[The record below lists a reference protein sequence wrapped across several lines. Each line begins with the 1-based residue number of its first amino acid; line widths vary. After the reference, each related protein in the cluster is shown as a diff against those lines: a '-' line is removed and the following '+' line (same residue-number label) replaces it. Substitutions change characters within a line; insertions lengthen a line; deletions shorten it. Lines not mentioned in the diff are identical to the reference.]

1 MSAKLIITF
10 HNLILILNNF
20 IFNCSPHL
28 QVMGSAMG
36 TICAQVYPNI
46 FMAQFDVKYIY
57 PFNHG
62 KALLFQRYI
71 DDIFMIWN
79 GANKEL
85 VLFID
90 ELNKKHKTI
99 KFD

>member
-10 HNLILILNNF
+10 HNLIPILNNF
-20 IFNCSPHL
+20 IFNCCHYL

-36 TICAQVYPNI
+36 TICVPVYPNI
-46 FMAQFDVKYIY
+46 FMAQFEAKHIY

-62 KALLFQRYI
+62 KALLFQGYV

-79 GANKEL
+79 RAKN
-85 VLFID
+85 
-90 ELNKKHKTI
+90 HKI
-99 KFD
+99 WLESI

>member
-10 HNLILILNNF
+10 HKLILILDNF
-20 IFNCSPHL
+20 IFNCSHYL
-28 QVMGSAMG
+28 QVMGNAMG
-36 TICAQVYPNI
+36 TICAPVYPNI
-46 FMAQFDVKYIY
+46 FMAQFEAKHIY

-71 DDIFMIWN
+71 DDIFIIWN
-79 GANKEL
+79 GTNAEL

-99 KFD
+99 TFD

>member
-10 HNLILILNNF
+10 HKLILILDNF
-20 IFNCSPHL
+20 IFNCSHYL
-28 QVMGSAMG
+28 QVMGNAMG
-36 TICAQVYPNI
+36 TICAPVYPNI
-46 FMAQFDVKYIY
+46 FMAQFGAKHIY

-79 GANKEL
+79 GTNAEL

>member
-79 GANKEL
+79 GTNAEL

-99 KFD
+99 TFD

>member
-10 HNLILILNNF
+10 HNLILFLNNF
-20 IFNCSPHL
+20 IFNCSPY
-28 QVMGSAMG
+28 SAMG
-36 TICAQVYPNI
+36 TISAQVYPNI
-46 FMAQFDVKYIY
+46 FMAQFDVKHIY

-79 GANKEL
+79 RANEEL

>member
-10 HNLILILNNF
+10 HNLILFLNNF
-20 IFNCSPHL
+20 IFNCSPH
-28 QVMGSAMG
+28 SAMG

-46 FMAQFDVKYIY
+46 FMAQFDVKHIY

-71 DDIFMIWN
+71 DNIFMIWN
-79 GANKEL
+79 RANEEL

>member
-10 HNLILILNNF
+10 HNLILILINF
-20 IFNCSPHL
+20 IFNCSHHL

-46 FMAQFDVKYIY
+46 FMAKLDAKHIY
-57 PFNHG
+57 PFNLG

-79 GANKEL
+79 GANEEL